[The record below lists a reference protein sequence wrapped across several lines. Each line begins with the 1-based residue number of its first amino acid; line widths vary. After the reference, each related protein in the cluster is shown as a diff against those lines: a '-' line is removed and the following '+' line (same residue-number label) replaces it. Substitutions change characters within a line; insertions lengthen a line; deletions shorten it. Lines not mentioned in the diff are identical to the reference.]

1 MKRLLIAIL
10 LISSLLITNTFAE
23 KEKCFDV
30 FDAEYKAVDQFKN
43 ETKYRDEVKFF
54 KYIVKSRSDKPIT
67 YTANFKTDSDKI
79 FSEIEIVV
87 PPFGVATG
95 YMDLRGKNM
104 DMIWNKEATPYM
116 SCKFGSASLKN
127 KKNTNNMNV
136 AAPRAENFKTWHIIA
151 AIGVFFILAVLYDA
165 FFGKNKPSQK
175 RKIKRKETS
184 DFDKRYKE
192 GSNFIETVWN
202 GQETMAKIFWIYCLL
217 TVAILSFIAGILS
230 QSQGPFI
237 FIIPAITIIW
247 SNTGLWRSSNVYQ
260 NLKLQSNQTYGWATA
275 AKIYVVLNYVTTLS
289 QFGFILRGV

>member
-10 LISSLLITNTFAE
+10 LISSLSFTNTFAE
-23 KEKCFDV
+23 KESCSDGYDV
-30 FDAEYKAVDQFKN
+30 EFKIVDQFKN
-43 ETKYRDEVKFF
+43 ETKFQNEASFIKFVVKN
-54 KYIVKSRSDKPIT
+54 KSDKPIT
-67 YTANFKTDSDKI
+67 YVTRFKTDNDKI
-79 FSEIEIVV
+79 FSEIEVTA
-87 PPFGVATG
+87 PPFGVAVD
-95 YMDLRGKNM
+95 YMDLRGKNL

-136 AAPRAENFKTWHIIA
+136 AAPRAENFKTWHIMA
-151 AIGVFFILAVLYDA
+151 AIGVLFILAVLYDA
-165 FFGKNKPSQK
+165 VFGKNKPSQK
-175 RKIKRKETS
+175 GKTKRKDTS
-184 DFDKRYKE
+184 DFDKGYRE
-192 GSNFIETVWN
+192 GSNFIEAVWN

-217 TVAILSFIAGILS
+217 TVAIVSFIAGILS